1 MLSERSVVAFRV
13 TCAPAAEDEVVA
25 LLWQLGTMGVEH
37 LGASGSASTMIAYF
51 RAAPGRGLDKGTLL
65 GRSDVS
71 VEREAVPCVDWVARF
86 REGFR
91 AFDAGVFR
99 IVPAWEADQPAREAR
114 TLVVDPGRAFGTGT
128 HETTRLC
135 LAALER
141 LAEGRGL
148 GRVIDVGTGSGLLA
162 IAALRLGATSA
173 VGVDND
179 VEALQAAAH
188 HAQLNRVRLSLLAGD
203 GGRPLRSG
211 RFETVLANLMAPLL
225 LERKAELAAL
235 RSPRGR
241 LVLSGLLEE
250 DLQTLR
256 EACAGLGALEEMREG
271 EWAALLVGPA
281 GP

>member
-1 MLSERSVVAFRV
+1 MRGVVAFRV

-25 LLWQLGTMGVEH
+25 LLWELGTMGIEH
-37 LGASGSASTMIAYF
+37 LGASRSASTLIAYF
-51 RAAPGRGLDKGTLL
+51 PAAPDRGLDKGTLL

-99 IVPAWEADQPAREAR
+99 IVPAWEAGQPAREAR

-135 LAALER
+135 LTALER
-141 LAEGRGL
+141 LAGGPGL

-162 IAALRLGATSA
+162 IAALRLGATA
-173 VGVDND
+173 AFGVDSD
-179 VEALQAAAH
+179 LEALRAAAH
-188 HAQLNRVRLSLLAGD
+188 HAQLNRVRLRLFAGD
-203 GGRPLRSG
+203 GGRAIRPG
-211 RFETVLANLMAPLL
+211 RFDTVLANLMAPLL
-225 LERKAELAAL
+225 LERRSELAEL
-235 RSPRGR
+235 RSARGR

-250 DLQTLR
+250 DLHTLR
-256 EACAGLGALEEMREG
+256 QAYAGLGVLEEMREG

-281 GP
+281 AT